1 MGPRAIRRPGMPRTR
16 FQYIIRQ
23 ATFRPF
29 RCIGHK
35 SVSSA
40 GQLTRRYRSRRELT
54 VAFRRAKV
62 GVMRTLAPVV
72 LLAMVLAWPVSARCQ
87 QQSWSLHD
95 PNDYTQEDSHPV
107 RAIASLLSP
116 IGFALEW
123 GIARPWHYVATQT
136 PLAPVLNGG
145 QEEDSWDAY
154 YGNSGS
160 IAEAPMPQ
168 PHVAERNSFD
178 AQSFREQNLGSHSA
192 PAAQSAARSYRS
204 APAAAPAAP
213 PSPQGQAILH

>member
-1 MGPRAIRRPGMPRTR
+1 
-16 FQYIIRQ
+16 
-23 ATFRPF
+23 
-29 RCIGHK
+29 
-35 SVSSA
+35 
-40 GQLTRRYRSRRELT
+40 
-54 VAFRRAKV
+54 
-62 GVMRTLAPVV
+62 MRTLAPVV

-145 QEEDSWDAY
+145 QQEDSWDEY
-154 YGNSGS
+154 YGSTGP
-160 IAEAPMPQ
+160 IAEAPMVQPQ
-168 PHVAERNSFD
+168 VREQNSFNQ
-178 AQSFREQNLGSHSA
+178 QSFREQNLGSAPAPSA
-192 PAAQSAARSYRS
+192 PSVTRSYRS
-204 APAAAPAAP
+204 APGAP
-213 PSPQGQAILH
+213 PASSAPQGQAILH